1 MVSPGR
7 FLIKKNFYKVMCRK
21 DEVKM
26 ASKDW
31 KLPDAQHKITEEK
44 GLDIENESIQR
55 QWEKTIVSFIRLE
68 DAFSDIDVY
77 DDTEEGE
84 IPYRQYLMRRWLFI
98 HQDKYKN
105 ETLKDEDPPKAS
117 VWIPNACGKSS
128 RTFSTST
135 AKM

>member
-68 DAFSDIDVY
+68 DAFLI
-77 DDTEEGE
+77 
-84 IPYRQYLMRRWLFI
+84 
-98 HQDKYKN
+98 
-105 ETLKDEDPPKAS
+105 
-117 VWIPNACGKSS
+117 
-128 RTFSTST
+128 
-135 AKM
+135 

>member
-1 MVSPGR
+1 
-7 FLIKKNFYKVMCRK
+7 
-21 DEVKM
+21 M

-55 QWEKTIVSFIRLE
+55 QWEKTLVSFIRLE

-84 IPYRQYLMRRWLFI
+84 IPYRLTIKMNLRSMKK
-98 HQDKYKN
+98 QDEEAMK
-105 ETLKDEDPPKAS
+105 
-117 VWIPNACGKSS
+117 
-128 RTFSTST
+128 
-135 AKM
+135 

>member
-1 MVSPGR
+1 
-7 FLIKKNFYKVMCRK
+7 MCRK

-55 QWEKTIVSFIRLE
+55 QWEKTIVSLIRLE

-105 ETLKDEDPPKAS
+105 ETLKDEDKKKVNLS
-117 VWIPNACGKSS
+117 KED
-128 RTFSTST
+128 
-135 AKM
+135 

>member
-1 MVSPGR
+1 
-7 FLIKKNFYKVMCRK
+7 
-21 DEVKM
+21 M

-55 QWEKTIVSFIRLE
+55 QWEKTIVSLIRLE

-98 HQDKYKN
+98 HQDKWGRKISAYVRHENIQVRKN
-105 ETLKDEDPPKAS
+105 SCWYFCPRRNNEISDYTWMP
-117 VWIPNACGKSS
+117 G
-128 RTFSTST
+128 RF
-135 AKM
+135 

>member
-1 MVSPGR
+1 
-7 FLIKKNFYKVMCRK
+7 
-21 DEVKM
+21 M

-55 QWEKTIVSFIRLE
+55 QWEKTIVSLIRLE

-84 IPYRQYLMRRWLFI
+84 IPYKAYSLPVYRRGY
-98 HQDKYKN
+98 DC
-105 ETLKDEDPPKAS
+105 PKESGICFPRNQVSS
-117 VWIPNACGKSS
+117 VTSDSS
-128 RTFSTST
+128 MIRYTSDS
-135 AKM
+135 KHHKR

>member
-1 MVSPGR
+1 
-7 FLIKKNFYKVMCRK
+7 
-21 DEVKM
+21 M

-55 QWEKTIVSFIRLE
+55 QWEKTIVSLIRLE

-84 IPYRQYLMRRWLFI
+84 IPYAKRLDKQNEGRKPSESAPGTKVYELVEMLRPYLLDT
-98 HQDKYKN
+98 Q
-105 ETLKDEDPPKAS
+105 
-117 VWIPNACGKSS
+117 
-128 RTFSTST
+128 
-135 AKM
+135 